1 MTEFEDAM
9 GLVRFHAHRIHARVF
24 RHIEL
29 ADLVQEGVV
38 GLLEAQQRYVPGK
51 VSSLAKFASRRIKG
65 AMYDFVRAQI
75 PGSRYQLRA
84 PDILSLETPVFGD
97 NDGDELTIG
106 ETLTSADDPERDAI
120 EAERSRQLA
129 SAVDSLCE
137 RDRQVIRRLYFDG
150 NEVPYQSTVARAFGV
165 GASRISQIRTKALGE
180 LRRAL
185 SL

>member
-1 MTEFEDAM
+1 MV
-9 GLVRFHAHRIHARVF
+9 LVRLYARRIHFRVF
-24 RHIEL
+24 RHVALE
-29 ADLVQEGVV
+29 DLMQEGVI

-51 VSSLAKFASRRIKG
+51 VPSLAKFARRRIKG

-75 PGSRYQLRA
+75 PGGRYQLRV
-84 PDILSLETPVFGD
+84 PDILGLETPVFGD

-137 RDRQVIRRLYFDG
+137 RERQVIRRLYFDG
-150 NEVPYQSTVARAFGV
+150 NEVPYQSTVARALGV
-165 GASRISQIRTKALGE
+165 SESRISQIRTKALGE

-185 SL
+185 SQ